1 MPESISYRSD
11 GRAAALAVVESGAT
25 EHSVSAFVPNAEYL
39 VAASSAR
46 HGEGKSLFHRQLRVI
61 QEMVDD
67 LDSQIAAGQRHT
79 MEKVAA
85 FLRSHIGQGP
95 FSATPRNGRELS
107 QMVDQLEREARRQV
121 PDVRLFGDRAK
132 VLVTLLSVTATPP
145 GPATP

>member
-1 MPESISYRSD
+1 M
-11 GRAAALAVVESGAT
+11 
-25 EHSVSAFVPNAEYL
+25 SAFVPNSEYL
-39 VAASSAR
+39 GAPSPAR
-46 HGEGKSLFHRQLRVI
+46 YAESKSLFHRQLRVI
-61 QEMVDD
+61 QEMIDD

-85 FLRSHIGQGP
+85 FLRSHTGQGP

-132 VLVTLLSVTATPP
+132 VLVALLSVTAPPP
-145 GPATP
+145 GTTP

>member
-1 MPESISYRSD
+1 M
-11 GRAAALAVVESGAT
+11 
-25 EHSVSAFVPNAEYL
+25 SAFVPNSEYL
-39 VAASSAR
+39 GTTSSVR
-46 HGEGKSLFHRQLRVI
+46 HLESKSLFQRQLRVI
-61 QEMVDD
+61 HEMIDD

-85 FLRSHIGQGP
+85 FLRSHTGQSA

-132 VLVTLLSVTATPP
+132 VLVALLSVTAPPP
-145 GPATP
+145 GPTP